1 MVVMCKVVR
10 LLFLVR
16 LIFVFGF
23 FNRYWIYFVFFC
35 ISRIDIN
42 NISDRWR
49 FYKILM
55 IYICMRLCK
64 NFILKMC
71 YKYFRFKIVYV
82 FYIIKKIYDKKKF
95 LNDVLLRNG

>member
-1 MVVMCKVVR
+1 M
-10 LLFLVR
+10 
-16 LIFVFGF
+16 
-23 FNRYWIYFVFFC
+23 
-35 ISRIDIN
+35 
-42 NISDRWR
+42 
-49 FYKILM
+49 
-55 IYICMRLCK
+55 CMRLCK